1 VATQDFDRIV
11 KDFGAPL
18 WRLTAVYARE
28 LADREDLY
36 QEILVAL
43 WGALPR
49 FRGEASVRTFVYR
62 IGHNRGL
69 TFRARSERRMR
80 QEDPIPD
87 AVPDPAPLPDR
98 TLDRKEERE
107 RLTQAIAA
115 LSPTLAQPLLLH
127 SEGLGYG
134 EIASVLGITE
144 TNVGVRLNR
153 ARKELSRL
161 LTHASEKRA

>member
-1 VATQDFDRIV
+1 MSTRDFDRIV
-11 KDFGAPL
+11 SDFGSPL

-49 FRGEASVRTFVYR
+49 FRGDASLRTFVYR

-69 TFRARSERRMR
+69 TFRAQAERRR
-80 QEDPIPD
+80 RREDAILD

-98 TLDRKEERE
+98 ALDRNEARE
-107 RLTQAIAA
+107 RLTRAIAA

-127 SEGLGYG
+127 SEGLGHD
-134 EIASVLGITE
+134 EIAGVLGITE
-144 TNVGVRLNR
+144 NNVGVRLNR
-153 ARKELSRL
+153 ARRELARL
-161 LTHASEKRA
+161 LTPESEKR

>member
-1 VATQDFDRIV
+1 MSTRDFDRIV
-11 KDFGAPL
+11 REFGSPL

-43 WGALPR
+43 WGALPH
-49 FRGEASVRTFVYR
+49 FRGDASLRTFVYR

-69 TFRARSERRMR
+69 TFRARSERRR
-80 QEDPIPD
+80 RREDPIPD

-98 TLDRKEERE
+98 ALDRKEARE
-107 RLTQAIAA
+107 RLTGAIAA

-127 SEGLGYG
+127 SEGLGHD

-144 TNVGVRLNR
+144 NNVGVRLNR
-153 ARKELSRL
+153 ARRELARL
-161 LTHASEKRA
+161 LTPESEKR

>member
-1 VATQDFDRIV
+1 MSTHDFDRIV

-18 WRLTAVYARE
+18 WRLTAVYAHG

-49 FRGEASVRTFVYR
+49 FRGEASLRTFVYR

-69 TFRARSERRMR
+69 TFRARSKRRMR
-80 QEDPIPD
+80 REDPIPD
-87 AVPDPAPLPDR
+87 AVADPAPLPDR
-98 TLDRKEERE
+98 TLERKEARE
-107 RLTQAIAA
+107 RLTRAIAA

-127 SEGLGYG
+127 SEGLGYD

-144 TNVGVRLNR
+144 NNVGVRLNR

-161 LTHASEKRA
+161 LTHALEKRA